1 MFSVRNRHVWVRR
14 PFHSRELACQGLV
27 HHWLEDGSAFVTWVD
42 ESGVAFSERVDA
54 DRLVTVDASP
64 NVGSMYG

>member
-27 HHWLEDGSAFVTWVD
+27 HYWLGDGSALVTWAD
-42 ESGVAFSERVDA
+42 ESGVVFTERVDA
-54 DRLVTVDASP
+54 DRLVVVDASP